1 MLPRI
6 GGVIAEAAMS
16 AFRALD
22 GNRSVVAVA
31 PVKPAAN
38 TRRPGDAILIV
49 THVALIRIEINLNPS
64 R

>member
-16 AFRALD
+16 AFRRLGAN
-22 GNRSVVAVA
+22 GTIIAVA
-31 PVKPAAN
+31 PIDPAVIARCSGGTLN
-38 TRRPGDAILIV
+38 V
-49 THVALIRIEINLNPS
+49 TNVALIRIEINLNPS